1 MKTIHFSIAIVLGAA
16 ISVAAIYLFGGSAE
30 PVKPSVEVA
39 SVAPVKA
46 TASDRNT
53 PAYAEEEI
61 TTLATEAT
69 PADGTI
75 TVAANGLVT
84 VNVNAYPLSL
94 LTNKLEAL
102 TGVRFYLDDRLR
114 DTKLSLLVLNASIP
128 DAMKRL
134 SHTYNHA
141 DLYHGESLAAISLY
155 PKEQIELTES
165 LLFLNASLYASAPVE
180 SVDDNPVTQYRTS
193 LMGAEPDQAATLFE
207 QGVQSSDADTRAMA
221 LSAYAERGEAAPFEQ
236 LSRLARQDPS
246 PLVRAIA
253 FNQLMGQESI
263 DVSVRRDLAL
273 AMQSDS
279 DPFVKEQATAI
290 LTALS
295 ATSSVA
301 ALTDNEQQAQTP

>member
-16 ISVAAIYLFGGSAE
+16 ISVAAINLLGERAE
-30 PVKPSVEVA
+30 PVKRGVEVA
-39 SVAPVKA
+39 SAASVKA
-46 TASDRNT
+46 TASERDT
-53 PAYAEEEI
+53 SVYVPEEI
-61 TTLATEAT
+61 PTQESATK

-75 TVAANGLVT
+75 DVAANGLVS

-94 LTNKLEAL
+94 LTNKLESL

-114 DTKLSLLVLNASIP
+114 DNKLSLLVVNAPIP

-134 SHTYNHA
+134 SQTYNHA

-165 LLFLNASLYASAPVE
+165 LLFLNASLYASAPAE
-180 SVDDNPVTQYRTS
+180 AVDDNPVTQYRTS
-193 LMGAEPDQAATLFE
+193 LLSATSEQVSELFDQGL
-207 QGVQSSDADTRAMA
+207 QSSDADTRAMA

-253 FNQLMGQESI
+253 FNQLMGQEEI
-263 DVSVRRDLAL
+263 DVSLRRDLAL

-290 LTALS
+290 LASLNSTR
-295 ATSSVA
+295 SVA

>member
-16 ISVAAIYLFGGSAE
+16 ISVAAINLLGEHAE
-30 PVKPSVEVA
+30 PVKRGVEVA
-39 SVAPVKA
+39 SAASVKA
-46 TASDRNT
+46 TASERDT
-53 PAYAEEEI
+53 PVYVPEEI
-61 TTLATEAT
+61 PTQENATT

-75 TVAANGLVT
+75 DVAANGLVS

-114 DTKLSLLVLNASIP
+114 DSKLSLLVVNASIP

-134 SHTYNHA
+134 SQTYNHA

-165 LLFLNASLYASAPVE
+165 LLFLNASLYASAPAE
-180 SVDDNPVTQYRTS
+180 AVDDNPVTQYRTS
-193 LMGAEPDQAATLFE
+193 LLSATSEQVSELFDQGL
-207 QGVQSSDADTRAMA
+207 QSSDADTRAMA

-253 FNQLMGQESI
+253 FNQLMGQEEI
-263 DVSVRRDLAL
+263 DVSLRRDLAL

-290 LTALS
+290 LASLNSTR
-295 ATSSVA
+295 SVA

>member
-16 ISVAAIYLFGGSAE
+16 ISAGAIYLSSERSKPVNKGVETISE
-30 PVKPSVEVA
+30 P
-39 SVAPVKA
+39 
-46 TASDRNT
+46 TANAIIPELNT
-53 PAYAEEEI
+53 PIA
-61 TTLATEAT
+61 ATEEM
-69 PADGTI
+69 PAPETESRPVDGTI
-75 TVAANGLVT
+75 AVDANGLVT
-84 VNVNAYPLSL
+84 INVNAYPLSL
-94 LTNKLEAL
+94 LTNKLESL

-114 DTKLSLLVLNASIP
+114 DTKVSLSMVNASIA

-134 SHTYNHA
+134 SQTYNHA

-165 LLFLNASLYASAPVE
+165 LLFLNASLYASAPAE
-180 SVDDNPVTQYRTS
+180 SVDDNPVTQYRAS
-193 LMGAEPDQAATLFE
+193 LLGAAPDQVATLFD
-207 QGVQSSDADTRAMA
+207 QGLQSSDADTRAMA
-221 LSAYAERGEAAPFEQ
+221 LSAYAERGEAAPFEH

-253 FNQLMGQESI
+253 FNLLMGQEEI
-263 DVSVRRDLAL
+263 DAAVKRDLAL

-290 LTALS
+290 LLS
-295 ATSSVA
+295 LSSTSSVA